1 MSTFKNVNILDTILA
16 KELFY
21 MPGDVAYVSGK
32 FCGYITGGR
41 KQVYASIPMNKI
53 VHSSVQSATA
63 IDNAGTTIRQNDVY
77 IFGSA
82 DQNVKWTDEIEI
94 SLTQEQ
100 LSVNLYSST
109 ALDAINNSPVGILYS
124 ELVIY
129 FH

>member
-94 SLTQEQ
+94 ALTQEQ

>member
-21 MPGDVAYVSGK
+21 MPGDIAYVSGK

-41 KQVYASIPMNKI
+41 KLIYASIPMNKI

-82 DQNVKWTDEIEI
+82 DQNVKWTDEIKI
-94 SLTQEQ
+94 VITQEQ
-100 LSVNLYSST
+100 LSVNLHSST
-109 ALDAINNSPVGILYS
+109 ALNAINNSPVGILYS

>member
-63 IDNAGTTIRQNDVY
+63 IDNTGTTIRQNDVY

-94 SLTQEQ
+94 ALTQEQ